1 MWRIYYADGS
11 TFDSEA
17 GTWAE
22 APAWGIQAII
32 REDPRVGWAMV
43 HGGDYYVMGS
53 DGVPIGVDLAGL
65 FDYVANVLGAVK
77 VGRMLSRVEYA
88 EVYQAA
94 KRDLAELKQTGFVS
108 RKTGFLRRER
118 RPD

>member
-1 MWRIYYADGS
+1 MSEGPVEWRIYYDNGS
-11 TFDSEA
+11 TFDSKA
-17 GTWAE
+17 GAWAD
-22 APAWGIQAII
+22 APAWGIQAVVHT
-32 REDPRVGWAMV
+32 DPNVGWAMV
-43 HGGDYYVMGS
+43 HGGDYYVMAS
-53 DGVPIGVDLAGL
+53 DGVPIGVDLAGV

-77 VGRMLSRVEYA
+77 MGRMLSRAEYA

-94 KRDLAELKQTGFVS
+94 KRDLAELK